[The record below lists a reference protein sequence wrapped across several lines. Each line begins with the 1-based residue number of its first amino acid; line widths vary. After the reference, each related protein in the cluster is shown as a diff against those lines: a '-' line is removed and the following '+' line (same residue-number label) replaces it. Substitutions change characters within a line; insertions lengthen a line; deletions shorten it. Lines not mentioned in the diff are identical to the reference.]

1 MTRADAPLLKRGRHT
16 SLYFDYPVFPFVR
29 PPEMEGNR
37 KVHDVV
43 IAGGGPV
50 GMVTALELAR
60 FGVQSVIIEAADTLA
75 EGSRAICFSRRSLEI
90 LDGVGAAD
98 AVMAK
103 ALPWTRGT
111 SYYRNRPVYRLEMPH
126 TADEKYYPMV
136 NLQQCWLEQF
146 ILDRVMAEPL
156 IEMRWQSRVV
166 GVHQG
171 DDAVGIS
178 VETPEGAYEIEARYV
193 VAADGAH
200 SAVRRAL
207 GLKLNG
213 ASYEGRYVIA
223 DILIDLDD
231 PTERRVWFD
240 PPANPGSTVIMH
252 KQPDNIWRIDYQLPD
267 DADEEAELDEA
278 RIRGRI
284 QSLLDMLREPADWR
298 LDWFSLYKAHARC
311 LDDYVAGRVILAGD
325 AAHLVPIFGVRGLN
339 SGLADANNL
348 GWKLACAVRNR
359 AGAGLLQS
367 YHAERRAATLD
378 IFENATKSTRFMTP
392 PTRGYRLMREAAL
405 SLALSEDFPRPL
417 INPRQSVPFDYVA
430 SPLTSADD
438 PAFEAGPRPG
448 ALPVN
453 RKLEGSGYLFDHLK
467 SCFTLLAFGPLVED
481 LQAVIEQ
488 LPDPGQIIMVG
499 AGGPGHIDDPDGRIR
514 AAFGASVGSI
524 YLLRPDGHI
533 AARWRAAPTPDALRQ
548 ALTRALGGTQTDN
561 VEMRHD

>member
-1 MTRADAPLLKRGRHT
+1 MTRAITPTFKRGRHT
-16 SLYFDYPVFPFVR
+16 SLYFDYPVFPFSR
-29 PPEMEGNR
+29 PPEMEGAGKR
-37 KVHDVV
+37 HDVV

-60 FGVQSVIIEAADTLA
+60 FGVASVVIEAADTLA

-111 SYYRNRPVYRLEMPH
+111 SYYRNCPVYRLEMPH
-126 TADEKYYPMV
+126 TADEKYHPMV

-166 GVHQG
+166 NVS
-171 DDAVGIS
+171 DRADTVS
-178 VETPEGAYEIEARYV
+178 VEVETPEGSYEVKTRYL

-207 GLKLNG
+207 GLRLNG

-223 DILIDLDD
+223 DILIDHDY

-284 QSLLDMLREPADWR
+284 QSLLDMLGEKANWQ

-311 LDDYVAGRVILAGD
+311 LDNYVAGRVIFAGD

-348 GWKLACAVRNR
+348 GWKLAYAVQSR
-359 AGAGLLQS
+359 AGAALLQS
-367 YHAERRAATLD
+367 YNDERRAATFD
-378 IFENATKSTRFMTP
+378 IFDNATKSTRFMTP
-392 PTRGYRLMREAAL
+392 PSRGYELMREAAL
-405 SLALSEDFPRPL
+405 SLALTEDFPRLL
-417 INPRQSVPFDYVA
+417 INPRQSVPFDYVE

-438 PAFEAGPRPG
+438 PAFTAGPRPG
-448 ALPVN
+448 ALPMN
-453 RKLEGSGYLFDHLK
+453 KKLTAGGYLLDHLK
-467 SCFTLLAFGPLVED
+467 PCFTLLVFGDPPRELRQIMGS
-481 LQAVIEQ
+481 LA
-488 LPDPGQIIMVG
+488 DPGHIITVG
-499 AGGPGHIDDPDGRIR
+499 AGGPGDIDDPDGRI
-514 AAFGASVGSI
+514 AAAYGASDGGV

-533 AARWRAAPTPDALRQ
+533 AARWRAAPPPDALRQ
-548 ALTRALGGTQTDN
+548 ALARATGDTRADN
-561 VEMRHD
+561 AEVIHD